1 MWKSVFKRDRSPAPA
16 DPPVPA
22 APAEPFAE
30 RMTSK
35 LEEIS
40 WTARRSGGTL
50 PIAALPQL
58 GRIEDVLRPLLGHLV
73 TNPPS
78 IDEEIAVEA
87 MLTDYL
93 PTTVGTYIG
102 MNRQFAESARADGR
116 TPGDDLIDQLV
127 MLEGAARELSVA
139 VYAHDAQQLATHGR
153 FLSTKFSGS
162 DLDL

>member
-1 MWKSVFKRDRSPAPA
+1 MWKSVFKRDRPPAPA
-16 DPPVPA
+16 EPPLPA
-22 APAEPFAE
+22 APAEPFGE
-30 RMTSK
+30 RMKSK
-35 LEEIS
+35 LDEIG
-40 WTARRSGGTL
+40 WTARRAGGRL
-50 PIAALPQL
+50 PVAALPQL
-58 GRIEDVLRPLLGHLV
+58 GRIEDLLRPLLDHLV

-78 IDEEIAVEA
+78 VEEEIAVQA

-102 MNRQFAESARADGR
+102 LNRQFAETPRPDGR
-116 TPGDDLIDQLV
+116 TAGDDLIEQLV
-127 MLEGAARELSVA
+127 MLEGAAQELSLA

>member
-1 MWKSVFKRDRSPAPA
+1 MWKSVFKRDRPPAPDQA
-16 DPPVPA
+16 PA
-22 APAEPFAE
+22 SAEPAEPFGE
-30 RMTSK
+30 RMKSE
-35 LEEIS
+35 LEQIG
-40 WTARRSGGTL
+40 WTARRAGGRL

-58 GRIEDVLRPLLGHLV
+58 GRIEDVLRPLLDHLV

-78 IDEEIAVEA
+78 VEEEIAVEA

-93 PTTVGTYIG
+93 PTTLGTYIG
-102 MNRQFAESARADGR
+102 LNPQFAETAGAGGR
-116 TPGDDLIDQLV
+116 TPGDDLIEQLV
-127 MLEGAARELSVA
+127 MLEGAAQELSVA

>member
-1 MWKSVFKRDRSPAPA
+1 MWKSVFKRDRPPPRAE
-16 DPPVPA
+16 PPVPA
-22 APAEPFAE
+22 APVEPFGE
-30 RMTSK
+30 RMKVK
-35 LEEIS
+35 LEEIG
-40 WTARRSGGTL
+40 WTARRAGGRL

-58 GRIEDVLRPLLGHLV
+58 GRIEDVLRPLLNHLV

-78 IDEEIAVEA
+78 VEEEIAVQA

-102 MNRQFAESARADGR
+102 LNRQFAETARADGR
-116 TPGDDLIDQLV
+116 TAGDDLIEQLV
-127 MLEGAARELSVA
+127 MLEGAAQELSLA

>member
-1 MWKSVFKRDRSPAPA
+1 MWKSVFKRDRPPPRA

-22 APAEPFAE
+22 APAEPFGE
-30 RMTSK
+30 RMKAK
-35 LEEIS
+35 LEEIG
-40 WTARRSGGTL
+40 WTARRAGGRL

-58 GRIEDVLRPLLGHLV
+58 GRIEDVLRPLLDHLV

-78 IDEEIAVEA
+78 VEEEIAVQA

-102 MNRQFAESARADGR
+102 LNRQFAETPRADGR
-116 TPGDDLIDQLV
+116 TAGDDLIEQLV
-127 MLEGAARELSVA
+127 MLEGAAQELSLA

-153 FLSTKFSGS
+153 FLSTKFSSS

>member
-1 MWKSVFKRDRSPAPA
+1 MWKSLFKRDSPPAPTQA
-16 DPPVPA
+16 PTT
-22 APAEPFAE
+22 PAEPFAE
-30 RMTSK
+30 RMQAK
-35 LEEIS
+35 LEEIG
-40 WTARRSGGTL
+40 WTARRAGGTL
-50 PIAALPQL
+50 PVAALPQL
-58 GRIEDVLRPLLGHLV
+58 GRIEDVLRPLLDHLV

-78 IDEEIAVEA
+78 VEEEIAVQA

-102 MNRQFAESARADGR
+102 LNRQFAETARADGR
-116 TPGDDLIDQLV
+116 TPGDDLIEQLV
-127 MLEGAARELSVA
+127 MLEGAAQELTLA

>member
-1 MWKSVFKRDRSPAPA
+1 MWKSVFKRDRPPPPAQ
-16 DPPVPA
+16 PPVVA
-22 APAEPFAE
+22 APTEPFGELMKA
-30 RMTSK
+30 K
-35 LEEIS
+35 LEEIG
-40 WTARRSGGTL
+40 WTARRVGGRL

-58 GRIEDVLRPLLGHLV
+58 GRIEDVLRPLLDHLL

-78 IDEEIAVEA
+78 VEEEIAVQA

-102 MNRQFAESARADGR
+102 LNRQFAETARADGR
-116 TPGDDLIDQLV
+116 TAGDDLIEQLV
-127 MLEGAARELSVA
+127 MLEGAAQELSLA

>member
-1 MWKSVFKRDRSPAPA
+1 MKA
-16 DPPVPA
+16 
-22 APAEPFAE
+22 
-30 RMTSK
+30 K
-35 LEEIS
+35 LEEIG
-40 WTARRSGGTL
+40 WTARRAGGRL

-58 GRIEDVLRPLLGHLV
+58 CRIEDVLRPLLDHLV

-78 IDEEIAVEA
+78 VEEEIAVQA

-102 MNRQFAESARADGR
+102 LNRQFAETARADGR
-116 TPGDDLIDQLV
+116 TAGDDLIEQLV
-127 MLEGAARELSVA
+127 MLEGAAQELSLA